1 MLYVNVM
8 LQEVYNVEVAEN
20 VAVGTAIQRVIAS
33 DADEPASR
41 NSRITYLLESNEPA
55 MFSIHRRTG
64 DYSLT

>member
-1 MLYVNVM
+1 M
-8 LQEVYNVEVAEN
+8 EVAEN
-20 VAVGTAIQRVIAS
+20 VAVGTAIRRVIAS